1 MVVIAKTKSQM
12 RAELESAVAEFQA
25 RGGVVEV
32 IERKVRARKQVMR
45 GKSSKGFVTGTS
57 GFANGFPRRT
67 GIVG

>member
-1 MVVIAKTKSQM
+1 MVVIAKTKSQL
-12 RAELESAVAEFQA
+12 RAESEAQMREFVRA
-25 RGGVVEV
+25 GGVVEV